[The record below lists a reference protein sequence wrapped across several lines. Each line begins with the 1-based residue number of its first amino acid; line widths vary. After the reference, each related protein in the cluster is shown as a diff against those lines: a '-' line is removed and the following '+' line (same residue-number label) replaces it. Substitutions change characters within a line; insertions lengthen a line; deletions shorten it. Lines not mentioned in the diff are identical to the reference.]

1 MGGDRAMTVLT
12 DGEMCLPYPSPSPDS
27 LPPPPP
33 PPPPPSPPLPLTVN
47 SPKSAQSTVQL
58 LIVSRVVCSE

>member
-12 DGEMCLPYPSPSPDS
+12 DGEMCLPLPSHSPDS
-27 LPPPPP
+27 P
-33 PPPPPSPPLPLTVN
+33 PPLPLTVN